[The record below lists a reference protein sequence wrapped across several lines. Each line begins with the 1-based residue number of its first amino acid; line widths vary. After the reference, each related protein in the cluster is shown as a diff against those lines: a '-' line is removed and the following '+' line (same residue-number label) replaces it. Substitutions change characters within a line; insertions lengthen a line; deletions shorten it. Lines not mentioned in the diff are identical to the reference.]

1 MKPSEREKL
10 RLARTSPCKRLSN
23 QPAGNLSRAGLEIGL
38 QGLRLVFCFHYNKA
52 FHYCSESAKPS
63 HLESNM
69 LAMSVDI

>member
-38 QGLRLVFCFHYNKA
+38 QGLRYASNIFQLLIGRDLLNSIITKA
-52 FHYCSESAKPS
+52 HIP
-63 HLESNM
+63 
-69 LAMSVDI
+69 